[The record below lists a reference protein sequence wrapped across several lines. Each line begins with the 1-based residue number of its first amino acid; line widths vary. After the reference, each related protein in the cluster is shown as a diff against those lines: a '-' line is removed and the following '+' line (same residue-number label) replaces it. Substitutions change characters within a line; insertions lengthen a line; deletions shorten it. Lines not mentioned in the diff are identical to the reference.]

1 MTPPPPLGLPAGEL
15 VDVGGRRLFLRCA
28 GSGMPTV
35 VLLGGAG
42 GFSPTW
48 ALVQPQAAAFTRV
61 CSYDRA
67 GYGRSDP
74 LPAGAEPTADAA
86 ERDLRA
92 LLCAA
97 ELPAPYVL
105 VAHALGAF
113 HARLFAARHRDDVAG
128 LVLVDPDHEDEWTD
142 RFPPEH
148 RRGLRTV
155 GRMVGLVAALAR
167 VGVPQVLARLRRP
180 ANLRRL
186 PPDARAEALTALRPR
201 TLRVIA
207 AELRGA
213 EASAERVREEAWPFG
228 GLPVVVIT
236 RGRPER
242 RPPGVSRAVGAR
254 IEALRAHAQ
263 AGLAATSTAGRV
275 VTASSAGRDIP
286 VEAPDVV
293 VEAIRGVVDAARRE
307 RLPG

>member
-1 MTPPPPLGLPAGEL
+1 MTPTPPLGLPAGEL
-15 VDVGGRRLFLRCA
+15 VEVGGRGLFLRSA
-28 GSGMPTV
+28 GSGAPTV

-48 ALVQPQAAAFTRV
+48 ALVQPHVAAFTRV

-74 LPAGAEPTADAA
+74 LPAGAQPTADDA

-92 LLCAA
+92 LLRAA
-97 ELPAPYVL
+97 GLPAPYVL
-105 VAHALGAF
+105 VAHALGGF

-128 LVLVDPDHEDEWTD
+128 LVLVDVDHEDEWTD

-167 VGVPQVLARLRRP
+167 VGVPQALARLSGP

-186 PPDARAEALTALRPR
+186 PPDARTEALTALRPR

-213 EASAERVREEAWPFG
+213 EASAGRVREEARPFG
-228 GLPVVVIT
+228 ERPVVVVL

-242 RPPGVSRAVGAR
+242 RPPGVSRVVGAR
-254 IEALRAHAQ
+254 IEALRADAL
-263 AGLAATSTAGRV
+263 AGLAASSTAGRI

-286 VEAPDVV
+286 VEAPEVV
-293 VEAIRGVVDAARRE
+293 VEAIRTVVDAARRGG
-307 RLPG
+307 LPG